1 MKTNANFVYLNGLYW
16 ENKAE
21 EVEQHIAKDLLSL
34 TEVKS
39 RKVGKVGPVHQII
52 EGDNLGALH
61 LLNKKGE
68 TFDLIYIDP
77 PYNTGNKDFKYT
89 DTYFNTEDEARH
101 STWSSFMHKRLQKAK
116 QLLSDNGVIFLAID
130 DAEQARLKL
139 ICDGIFGEQN
149 FVANFIRKNTAG
161 SGHDS
166 KQVAVEFDYMLCYA
180 KNINTLVFNQE
191 TVDVES
197 DKKYK
202 YEDRFVKRRGKYY
215 LRDLDY
221 KGSYSK
227 TLDYEITAPDGTIMH
242 SGGALGRPNT

>member
-1 MKTNANFVYLNGLYW
+1 LKTNANFVYLNGLYW

-61 LLNKKGE
+61 LLNKKGK

-77 PYNTGNKDFKYT
+77 PYNTGNKGFKYT

-149 FVANFIRKNTAG
+149 FVANFIRKNKAG

-166 KQVAVEFDYMLCYA
+166 KHAANSVPQTHMQKDRRSGDLFLLQEFPSLVIRLSVLALWLLCW
-180 KNINTLVFNQE
+180 LVGQLL
-191 TVDVES
+191 
-197 DKKYK
+197 
-202 YEDRFVKRRGKYY
+202 
-215 LRDLDY
+215 LRLP
-221 KGSYSK
+221 
-227 TLDYEITAPDGTIMH
+227 LPNER
-242 SGGALGRPNT
+242 ALEF